1 MRPLPSKNARAHLLV
16 YRMRGGGL
24 HGFGLYGYGIL
35 SIFGNKLL
43 HSALSKGKE
52 LAVNKAKELAG
63 SLAEKAIGKVASR
76 FTGSGAPTA
85 GELKDAAAMAEQLP
99 QGFANPL
106 ASVVGGKGLA
116 VSKRKPAAARA
127 QSAVAAESKAVK
139 KQSAAQLKK
148 ERAALKRLE
157 KAQSELE
164 GMGLY
169 MLGDNGRGPRR
180 APAQC

>member
-1 MRPLPSKNARAHLLV
+1 MRRLPRKNERVLHQV
-16 YRMRGGGL
+16 RRMRGGGL
-24 HGFGLYGYGIL
+24 HGFGLFSALGH
-35 SIFGNKLL
+35 KLL
-43 HSALSKGKE
+43 RTVLDKGKD
-52 LAVNKAKELAG
+52 LAVNKAKELAAA
-63 SLAEKAIGKVASR
+63 LAEKAIGSVQSR

-85 GELKDAAAMAEQLP
+85 SELKAANSVNEQLP
-99 QGFANPL
+99 QEFTNPL

-116 VSKRKPAAARA
+116 VSKRKPAAKAL
-127 QSAVAAESKAVK
+127 AAAASEGKAVK